1 MAKIQNRY
9 ETKLETA
16 DSTNIIAILDAKLEA
31 TSPNGVVDY
40 VSFAVDNIDAQVH
53 RMKSAI
59 AELQGLC
66 KLAEAQKDLI
76 KVGSALW
83 LEQSGIDKLN
93 GDIVSSMSIY
103 TPKAKDILII
113 HNEEAL
119 INQGYFKTVVDKT
132 AVKQA
137 ILNGVDVDGAE
148 IEVVHECDTLKI
160 NKRRESA
167 IKSNKKR

>member
-1 MAKIQNRY
+1 MAKIQSRY

-31 TSPNGVVDY
+31 TSPEGVVDY
-40 VSFAVDNIDAQVH
+40 VSFAIDNLDSQVQ
-53 RMKSAI
+53 RMKAAI

-66 KLAEAQKDLI
+66 KVAEKQKELI
-76 KVGSALW
+76 KVGGALW
-83 LEQSGIDKLN
+83 LSQSGIDKLS

-103 TPKAKDILII
+103 TPKSKENLII

-137 ILNGVDVDGAE
+137 ILNGVEVEGAE
-148 IEVVHECDTLKI
+148 IEVIHEGDTLKI
-160 NKRRESA
+160 NKRRTSVATSKED
-167 IKSNKKR
+167 